1 MSLKKNLLVSLFV
14 AGGIALTSQV
24 GLAKS
29 NTMTVYKNEFC
40 GCCGGWI
47 ATLVQLGY
55 KIESKNIEDLDWA
68 KQKFSVPEDMES
80 CHTAVIDG
88 YVVEGHVHPTAL
100 AKMLKERPDIKG
112 IAVPGMPDGA
122 LGMEYD
128 ANAQYTVYAFGGS
141 LVNKT
146 EPYYEVGKK

>member
-1 MSLKKNLLVSLFV
+1 MSLKITLFASV
-14 AGGIALTSQV
+14 LIVGGITITSQA
-24 GLAKS
+24 GLAEPNS
-29 NTMTVYKNEFC
+29 MMVYKSEYC
-40 GCCGGWI
+40 GCCGTW
-47 ATLVQLGY
+47 ATALEQLGY
-55 KIESKNIEDLDWA
+55 KIETKNIDDLDWA
-68 KQKFSVPEDMES
+68 KKQFSVPEEMES

-122 LGMEYD
+122 LGMDYD

-141 LVNKT
+141 LGSKLK
-146 EPYYEVGKK
+146 PYYEVGKK